1 MFTINDTKHYVMPL
15 VMAASILS
23 SGALLARDSEV
34 ISLQNDNPSSD
45 DIIGAFMNSGPSAEP
60 AVKYRGISFSKK
72 PKPNMAEPKSM
83 AAPEPAPAP
92 APVAQ
97 AAPAPQP
104 VAAVAST
111 NYDTCP
117 AKNAIAVNINFKS
130 NSSELD
136 NSNMRLLTEIS
147 KAMNSQ
153 QLSACKFVVEGHT
166 DGQGDAGYNMRL
178 SRNRAMEVKNFLANA
193 DVRYSRMKVEGKG
206 ESELM
211 IKDNP
216 RDSRNRR
223 VQFRISN

>member
-1 MFTINDTKHYVMPL
+1 MYTLNRTKHYVMPL
-15 VMAASILS
+15 VIAASLFS
-23 SGALLARDSEV
+23 SSTLLARGSEV
-34 ISLQNDNPSSD
+34 ISLQNDNPSSA
-45 DIIGAFMNSGPSAEP
+45 DIIGAFMNNPAPAAEP
-60 AVKYRGISFSKK
+60 AAKYRGISFSKK

-83 AAPEPAPAP
+83 AAPEPAP
-92 APVAQ
+92 VQ
-97 AAPAPQP
+97 TAAPEP
-104 VAAVAST
+104 VAAVANT

-117 AKNAIAVNINFKS
+117 ANNAIAVNINFKS

-136 NSNMRLLTEIS
+136 NSNMRLLSEIS
-147 KAMNSQ
+147 KAMNSP

-193 DVRYSRMKVEGKG
+193 DVRYGRLKVEGKG